1 MLYYIKEKKEEI
13 KMKRKNLFLR
23 FITFGVAFCMS
34 IILCGGCTTME
45 NSSSING
52 SEESGDTSSVEEV
65 KKLEGKKI
73 SILGDSNAS
82 LAGVSDSTELNST
95 MGGNYNFF
103 PRYDIYNKNETWW
116 ELVAKQTGTEILVN
130 NSSSGAKASG
140 DRFDNGWQDRCVQLH
155 CDHGERA
162 GEEPDIIL
170 VKLINNDFFASVP
183 YGKFN
188 KLSDIWSEESGYIT
202 PTTYSQALAII
213 IHKML
218 NRYQNADIFVFTLTY
233 RNNCDLERL
242 ELYNDCIR
250 LVAEYFEAKTI
261 EWYGYGNFNHDNH
274 TIDGIH
280 YNEEGMKLVAQCVT
294 ETLEDFYASK

>member
-155 CDHGERA
+155 CDHGERE

-170 VKLINNDFFASVP
+170 IRLGENDNMGGVP

-218 NRYQNADIFVFTLTY
+218 NRYQGL
-233 RNNCDLERL
+233 
-242 ELYNDCIR
+242 
-250 LVAEYFEAKTI
+250 
-261 EWYGYGNFNHDNH
+261 
-274 TIDGIH
+274 
-280 YNEEGMKLVAQCVT
+280 
-294 ETLEDFYASK
+294 